1 MSRRFARRYGYS
13 HRSHCEE
20 RSDEA
25 IQPAFV
31 FCGLLRFAR
40 NDGLARKTTP
50 MASIHKDIPI
60 DAHPNDVWAAVRDFG
75 AVHQRLVP
83 GFVLDARLEGDARVV
98 TFANGTVA
106 RELLVDCDDA
116 RRRLVYAV
124 ISERVKQHSASV
136 QVLADG
142 DTRSRLIWIVDV
154 LPNEIAPYIDG
165 QMDQAALA
173 MQKALARSA
182 KVESGFAS
190 DRAEKY

>member
-1 MSRRFARRYGYS
+1 
-13 HRSHCEE
+13 
-20 RSDEA
+20 
-25 IQPAFV
+25 
-31 FCGLLRFAR
+31 
-40 NDGLARKTTP
+40 

-60 DAHPNDVWAAVRDFG
+60 DAQPADVWAAVRDFG

-83 GFVLDARLEGDARVV
+83 GFVLDARLDGDARIV

-124 ISERVKQHSASV
+124 VSERIKQHSASV

-142 DTRSRLIWIVDV
+142 EARTRLIWTVDV
-154 LPNEIAPYIDG
+154 LPHEIAPYIDA

-173 MQKALARSA
+173 MQKTLARSA
-182 KVESGFAS
+182 KVESGLAS
-190 DRAEKY
+190 DRAPKL